1 MPPPEPSDFNIVSP
15 GYEPVPIEAPEE
27 APAAFD
33 LESTDAGLKTQE
45 AASAQSHDSMAAFDF
60 NAAPP
65 DMESIPDFELDIPE
79 PEPRPVPKTEPEP
92 PEIQVEVVPPTV
104 EAEPY
109 SAPEP
114 PPVEEFHPASA
125 DFPPVAAQSPPPSAP
140 PRPPAEGM
148 YIDRIEAPSPFAPK
162 PEAPGGSA
170 QTLEALG
177 AIADQQP
184 VIMPEERET
193 PFAAPI
199 DEVEEIVEIVED
211 FEPPPIASFDD
222 AFEAPA
228 VVAADDDY
236 SAPVMVDVD
245 ADFAAPAIV
254 DVDGGFGAP
263 SFDAVEEEAEISADE
278 PIDEELFEATP
289 AQPVLVGSEDPWT
302 EEELSGVYD
311 LAEVER
317 AERAAAIEAAEPRA
331 VDVRAEDNQLHLR
344 LRGTGAI
351 IESGQVRALDI
362 EVPVPGSWVGN
373 RRVTLQLRLTLT
385 PDTEYE
391 DDGPD
396 STS

>member
-1 MPPPEPSDFNIVSP
+1 
-15 GYEPVPIEAPEE
+15 
-27 APAAFD
+27 
-33 LESTDAGLKTQE
+33 
-45 AASAQSHDSMAAFDF
+45 
-60 NAAPP
+60 
-65 DMESIPDFELDIPE
+65 
-79 PEPRPVPKTEPEP
+79 
-92 PEIQVEVVPPTV
+92 
-104 EAEPY
+104 
-109 SAPEP
+109 
-114 PPVEEFHPASA
+114 
-125 DFPPVAAQSPPPSAP
+125 
-140 PRPPAEGM
+140 M

-177 AIADQQP
+177 ALADQQP